1 MTPQEIIESIKLI
14 ISGQAEAE
22 ATVNHSFFEKK
33 RAAILSLLAM
43 IQPSVKGTDSIAL
56 NGYYDTAVKEYI
68 SVYPI
73 DMDPSMSLT
82 KKEFQ
87 TWLTEERKAKLS
99 TKYIDRYITWLGK
112 EGRSKQVTDEISRSS
127 EAILSK
133 LSDPASSEAVYTRG
147 LIVGSV
153 QSGKTSNFNAVI
165 NRSVD
170 AGYNLVII
178 LSGIMEDLRSQ
189 TQLRLEMEVIGEG
202 VTNIQTDSSGPK
214 GVGNISR
221 FGVQGNSE
229 TPQVFSITSHKS
241 DFKKQVQD
249 ANFSLNHKNL
259 LVCKKNTGVLK
270 NLLIWL
276 SDYLSENEDQHNIPL
291 LIIDDEADNA
301 SLNNLGHKGRE
312 YASTINGHIR
322 AILELF
328 SRKTYLGYTATPFA
342 NVLQDRNE
350 KAEGLW
356 TINYKR
362 NGEIVQKNLRQV
374 DHIFPDDFIELLEPP
389 SNYIGAKQIFE
400 TVTDPDIKKI
410 PLLES
415 VTDTFECFPDRLLDS
430 PEGIRLATSKEKE
443 SNSAGIRSARK
454 DDPFPMRIPES
465 LKEAIECFVLA
476 IAVRLKRKS
485 SMAGSRLYNAHNTM
499 LIHVSRFTDWQNRTR
514 ELVQAEVDRLI
525 QRTQELP
532 TSPDSIYAQ
541 LEKTWNQY
549 YASIVENIRT
559 YLPDGYADEF
569 LQPVSFE
576 DIKSLLPAA
585 VDGIEVKAINSV
597 TKEKLVYSI
606 DSSGNG
612 KKYIAIGGNRLSRG
626 FTLEGLTINYFIRDT
641 NYADTLLQMGRW
653 FGYRPGYIDCCKLF
667 TTRDAIEKFNAATR
681 TIEELEVEFRKMHRA
696 GKTPEDFILRVR
708 THPGVL
714 EITRPS
720 IMKNTEEVNW
730 SYQDTLVQTTQ
741 FEMNAVRISDAW
753 TGLKQLIHRNKSSF
767 KEVDGF
773 YIMDTD
779 IKGLFYFMDS
789 PNTFYKFSDQLR
801 HIKDFITICEKQGK
815 LKNWRIAIKKEGA
828 SEYSI
833 GAEESNLPGDVHLTV
848 RSGPSEKSGNYLKEF
863 LTNGI
868 FTGSGRSANIVTA
881 GRDISLWLDERE
893 IADAN
898 KNFVLF
904 KTEELRKKFPNMSME
919 EAEKKAKDATKPER
933 IYREK
938 MADNNGLLVIYL
950 MDLRRVF
957 NVTEEHKRLRDNK
970 QIDETVPLIGYA
982 IGFPPMSAYI
992 GGTYVKGKYEIKEE
1006 DEPETEDYDEEIL
1019 NTAEEAV

>member
-328 SRKTYLGYTATPFA
+328 SR
-342 NVLQDRNE
+342 
-350 KAEGLW
+350 
-356 TINYKR
+356 
-362 NGEIVQKNLRQV
+362 
-374 DHIFPDDFIELLEPP
+374 
-389 SNYIGAKQIFE
+389 
-400 TVTDPDIKKI
+400 
-410 PLLES
+410 
-415 VTDTFECFPDRLLDS
+415 
-430 PEGIRLATSKEKE
+430 
-443 SNSAGIRSARK
+443 NS
-454 DDPFPMRIPES
+454 
-465 LKEAIECFVLA
+465 
-476 IAVRLKRKS
+476 
-485 SMAGSRLYNAHNTM
+485 
-499 LIHVSRFTDWQNRTR
+499 
-514 ELVQAEVDRLI
+514 
-525 QRTQELP
+525 
-532 TSPDSIYAQ
+532 
-541 LEKTWNQY
+541 
-549 YASIVENIRT
+549 
-559 YLPDGYADEF
+559 
-569 LQPVSFE
+569 
-576 DIKSLLPAA
+576 
-585 VDGIEVKAINSV
+585 
-597 TKEKLVYSI
+597 
-606 DSSGNG
+606 
-612 KKYIAIGGNRLSRG
+612 
-626 FTLEGLTINYFIRDT
+626 
-641 NYADTLLQMGRW
+641 
-653 FGYRPGYIDCCKLF
+653 
-667 TTRDAIEKFNAATR
+667 
-681 TIEELEVEFRKMHRA
+681 
-696 GKTPEDFILRVR
+696 
-708 THPGVL
+708 
-714 EITRPS
+714 
-720 IMKNTEEVNW
+720 
-730 SYQDTLVQTTQ
+730 
-741 FEMNAVRISDAW
+741 
-753 TGLKQLIHRNKSSF
+753 
-767 KEVDGF
+767 
-773 YIMDTD
+773 
-779 IKGLFYFMDS
+779 
-789 PNTFYKFSDQLR
+789 
-801 HIKDFITICEKQGK
+801 
-815 LKNWRIAIKKEGA
+815 
-828 SEYSI
+828 
-833 GAEESNLPGDVHLTV
+833 
-848 RSGPSEKSGNYLKEF
+848 
-863 LTNGI
+863 
-868 FTGSGRSANIVTA
+868 
-881 GRDISLWLDERE
+881 
-893 IADAN
+893 
-898 KNFVLF
+898 
-904 KTEELRKKFPNMSME
+904 
-919 EAEKKAKDATKPER
+919 
-933 IYREK
+933 
-938 MADNNGLLVIYL
+938 
-950 MDLRRVF
+950 
-957 NVTEEHKRLRDNK
+957 
-970 QIDETVPLIGYA
+970 
-982 IGFPPMSAYI
+982 
-992 GGTYVKGKYEIKEE
+992 
-1006 DEPETEDYDEEIL
+1006 
-1019 NTAEEAV
+1019 